1 MVSKAHVMAIC
12 AGDSWIDKGA
22 NLILIGGPGGG
33 KTDLARPSAWHWWKT
48 AGAYCSPAL
57 PTWCRNSRS
66 RAANSALSR
75 H

>member
-33 KTDLARPSAWHWWKT
+33 KTHLGVR
-48 AGAYCSPAL
+48 
-57 PTWCRNSRS
+57 
-66 RAANSALSR
+66 
-75 H
+75 